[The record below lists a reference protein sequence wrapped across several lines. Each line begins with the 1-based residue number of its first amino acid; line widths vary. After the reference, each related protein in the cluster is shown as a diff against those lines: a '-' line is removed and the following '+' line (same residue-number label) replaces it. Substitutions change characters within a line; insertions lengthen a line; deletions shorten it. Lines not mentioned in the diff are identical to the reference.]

1 VTKSSITDLDK
12 FKADF
17 RQSVADS
24 LISESPDLDGLI
36 SESNVVVNNIS
47 DVSRRRIVLASGLSV
62 DYTIT
67 TYHVQYSSLNA
78 VANSTLSSPSFASY
92 LKNNTGYQFT
102 GVSAL
107 AIVNLSPTGSPTYAP
122 SIAPTK
128 APVVTSATKSS
139 NSLSAGAIAG
149 IVIGCCVAVAL
160 LCGGIYF
167 LYRERSRVLDRQGS
181 YIYPTEGERERS
193 FHGVGAVQSSLPLY
207 QASTPMN
214 QWRGGLSNLVG
225 EGGEAAE
232 AQSANI
238 PIHYAGDEIPNPV
251 DDTVQTLPPPL
262 FVPTP
267 LTTTTNQLG
276 SVDVLNDT
284 VARSQHGDN
293 VTVTVAVPPSS
304 APADDANRGDS
315 QC

>member
-1 VTKSSITDLDK
+1 MAKSSIADLDK

-67 TYHVQYSSLNA
+67 AYHVEYSSLNG

-107 AIVNLSPTGSPTYAP
+107 VVVNLSPTGSPTYAP

-128 APVVTSATKSS
+128 APAVPSAVKSS
-139 NSLSAGAIAG
+139 NSLTAGAIAG
-149 IVIGCCVAVAL
+149 IVIGCCVAMAL
-160 LCGGIYF
+160 LGGGVYYIY
-167 LYRERSRVLDRQGS
+167 YERRRVAERQMS
-181 YIYPTEGERERS
+181 YIYPSEAENLPPGTSAAASSS
-193 FHGVGAVQSSLPLY
+193 FPYSYPIY
-207 QASTPMN
+207 RRASASASASIPVPMN
-214 QWRGGLSNLVG
+214 QEQSGDGLSSLVE
-225 EGGEAAE
+225 EG
-232 AQSANI
+232 
-238 PIHYAGDEIPNPV
+238 
-251 DDTVQTLPPPL
+251 
-262 FVPTP
+262 
-267 LTTTTNQLG
+267 TTM
-276 SVDVLNDT
+276 
-284 VARSQHGDN
+284 R
-293 VTVTVAVPPSS
+293 VAVLIKSSLSLIPAVYPVPQAPSRTQVQLNVRRAIQAAMQASRNLNSVTFVQKAVPLRKRGQRHVS
-304 APADDANRGDS
+304 A
-315 QC
+315 